1 MPIASSPECHRHLEV
16 SQLSLKCNMACCS
29 VSGSTAS
36 SPVAVLDS
44 AYRLGQLPGALLRTL
59 VAQVWQIDP

>member
-29 VSGSTAS
+29 VGSSAAG

-44 AYRLGQLPGALLRTL
+44 A
-59 VAQVWQIDP
+59 